1 MRLPIALLAIACAFP
16 YLAAASDAKITFH
29 KNVEPIL
36 QARCQSC
43 HRPGEAAPMSLLT
56 YSEARPW
63 AKAIK
68 QAVLTRKM
76 PPWFADETVGH
87 FRNDRTLRQEEI
99 DTLVKWADGGAIE
112 GNPKDAPAP
121 LEFTAG
127 WAIGKP
133 DIVLGM
139 PAPLDIPAQGT
150 LDYQWVLIPGFK
162 EDKWI
167 QAFEVRPG
175 NRAVVHHVAAF
186 WRRAGSPWMA
196 DAKPGVPIPKPSN
209 APETGSS
216 DGIIA
221 EYVPGIPPLSLPSGY
236 AMKLP
241 AGADI
246 ILQVHYTPNGTATK
260 DQSSVGFVFAPAP
273 PQYQVITYGLGALSL
288 KIPPFDPNYS
298 ARASASLGIDV
309 QVLGMNSHMHLRG
322 KSTELTATYPDG
334 RTEELLR
341 IPKYDF
347 NWQLTYEPVGELHLP
362 AGTKLSAVSVF
373 DNSPNNPFNPD
384 PSKEVHFG
392 DQTSDEMM
400 AVFMHLAFPADVDPR
415 MLYRRPSYPPKPA
428 AE

>member
-1 MRLPIALLAIACAFP
+1 
-16 YLAAASDAKITFH
+16 
-29 KNVEPIL
+29 
-36 QARCQSC
+36 
-43 HRPGEAAPMSLLT
+43 
-56 YSEARPW
+56 
-63 AKAIK
+63 
-68 QAVLTRKM
+68 M

-87 FRNDRTLRQEEI
+87 FRNDRTLRPEEI
-99 DTLVKWADGGAIE
+99 DTLVKWTDGGAVE
-112 GNPKDAPAP
+112 GNAKDAPPP

-139 PAPLDIPAQGT
+139 PASLDIPAQGT

-175 NRAVVHHVAAF
+175 NRAIVHHVAAF

-273 PQYQVITYGLGALSL
+273 PQYQVVTFGIGAAAL

-298 ARASASLGIDV
+298 AQANSSLGIDV
-309 QVLGMNSHMHLRG
+309 QVLGMNAHMHLRG
-322 KSTELTATYPDG
+322 KSSDLTATYPDG

-347 NWQLTYEPVGELHLP
+347 NWQITYEPEGELRLP

-373 DNSPNNPFNPD
+373 DNSANNPFNPD

-400 AVFMHLAFPADVDPR
+400 AIFMHLAFPANTDPR
-415 MLYRRPSYPPKPA
+415 MLYRRPAYPPKPSA
-428 AE
+428 D